1 MAATEVTGRREQ
13 QVGAA
18 VDTYRLP
25 GNGDILAGE
34 VEALGHGQA
43 QTLDTGGPLD
53 LAGDQ
58 CSREVIGV
66 RDAIVAG
73 ERVLAE
79 ELRKAQVGGHTVED
93 GDVALVAIGRA
104 HVEEPG
110 LQCLDRILAQPAAV
124 ALQHQAGIDGEGGQ
138 HAGHRTA
145 AFGIAIERIV
155 RGVQTHLGREEPAST
170 LHGVADLRVQHQPR
184 AFHRV
189 GARVGELGQVH
200 QRGDIETVQVDLVV
214 GELQLGHLLVGG
226 RRARFQ
232 NVLVADATHHHVPVV
247 HAAGEIQLARQ
258 RTLGGVDQGVGVIDK
273 IVVVRDPLQVPG
285 TVPAQHVG
293 EEAVGIVGMT
303 GMVGVAVVRN
313 VVKLDVALGRP
324 RQEAEFVAQPQ
335 AAPGGELRRDGKVV
349 VGRQIEVIRRSDAQT
364 RARVDG
370 HGGKQEAA
378 LAGIVEREHHHR
390 HAQHGVITHLEARI
404 APVALRAFQ
413 VQIQALGL
421 QSPRL
426 VVGLAAGEAAVDKLH
441 EAVADEIDAIS
452 LPTHAHGRQ
461 VVGRGLERSPPRV
474 ELQLQA
480 RPHHAGSRLLD
491 GDIAGRIDALLLAP
505 VLDAAGL
512 ERRADLAQLGIA
524 LEDSDRPLRRGLGG
538 HAVGTAEDR
547 QLAVF
552 LRGERQVERWRQL
565 QGHGLI
571 GRYGAMGAGRPL
583 ATASRVRNGWPC
595 ARQCRRQGKGQCGQ
609 TKSAVWKRHGRGG
622 SDKRLPE

>member
-1 MAATEVTGRREQ
+1 M
-13 QVGAA
+13 
-18 VDTYRLP
+18 
-25 GNGDILAGE
+25 
-34 VEALGHGQA
+34 
-43 QTLDTGGPLD
+43 
-53 LAGDQ
+53 
-58 CSREVIGV
+58 
-66 RDAIVAG
+66 
-73 ERVLAE
+73 
-79 ELRKAQVGGHTVED
+79 
-93 GDVALVAIGRA
+93 
-104 HVEEPG
+104 
-110 LQCLDRILAQPAAV
+110 
-124 ALQHQAGIDGEGGQ
+124 
-138 HAGHRTA
+138 
-145 AFGIAIERIV
+145 
-155 RGVQTHLGREEPAST
+155 RGVQTHLGREEPAAT
-170 LHGVADLRVQHQPR
+170 LHGVADLRVQHQSR
-184 AFHRV
+184 AFHGIGAGV
-189 GARVGELGQVH
+189 GKLGQVH
-200 QRGDIETVQVDLVV
+200 QRGDIEAMQVHLVV
-214 GELQLGHLLVGG
+214 GELQLRHLLVGR

-232 NVLVADATHHHVPVV
+232 NVLIADAAHHHVPVT
-247 HAAGEIQLARQ
+247 HAAGEVQLARQ
-258 RTLGGVDQGVGVIDK
+258 RTLGGVDQGVGVVDE

-293 EEAVGIVGMT
+293 EEAVGIIGMT
-303 GMVGVAVVRN
+303 GMVGVAVVRD
-313 VVKLDVALGRP
+313 VVELDVALGRP

-335 AAPGGELRRDGKVV
+335 AAPGGELRRDGEVV
-349 VGRQIEVIRRSDAQT
+349 VGRQVEVIRRSDAQT

-421 QSPRL
+421 QPPRL
-426 VVGLAAGEAAVDKLH
+426 VVGLAAGEAAVDELH

-452 LPTHAHGRQ
+452 LPTHAHGRE
-461 VVGRGLERSPPRV
+461 VVGGGLERSPPRV

-491 GDIAGRIDALLLAP
+491 GDIAGSIDALLLTP
-505 VLDAAGL
+505 VFDAAGL

-524 LEDSDRPLRRGLGG
+524 LEHGDRPLRRGLGG
-538 HAVGTAEDR
+538 HAVGAAEDR
-547 QLAVF
+547 QLTVF

-609 TKSAVWKRHGRGG
+609 TKSAVWKRHGQGG
-622 SDKRLPE
+622 SDERLPEWAAGWAGYGARLSIIGRAHALRAVCCGLLSLPSSPQPFGIFRFPRCLPNTPPLLPRPPPLLPPGTMPGWKN